1 MSVLT
6 DKELAEQL
14 RCPSGNQ
21 VSEFGNKMYQS
32 NFNMIDK
39 TINLLNS
46 KENSTILELGFGN
59 GSHIT
64 KLFEKYRID
73 NYYGLEISEAMINE
87 ASKLNMK
94 LIEERKLKLNRIEN
108 DTMNLKSNTFD
119 YCFSINTIYFWNDLS
134 NYFEQFY
141 NVLKNEGELF
151 LTFIQKESAEKQSF
165 TQYNFNLYTETE
177 IIELLQKANFKH
189 IEPFHFEE
197 NAVSKNSAE
206 MQRKFTIIK
215 AKK

>member
-14 RCPSGNQ
+14 RYPSGNQ

-46 KENSTILELGFGN
+46 KENLTILELGFGN
-59 GSHIT
+59 GNHIT

-119 YCFSINTIYFWNDLS
+119 YCFSINTIYRTIS
-134 NYFEQFY
+134 NSFI
-141 NVLKNEGELF
+141 
-151 LTFIQKESAEKQSF
+151 TF
-165 TQYNFNLYTETE
+165 
-177 IIELLQKANFKH
+177 
-189 IEPFHFEE
+189 
-197 NAVSKNSAE
+197 
-206 MQRKFTIIK
+206 
-215 AKK
+215 

>member
-119 YCFSINTIYFWNDLS
+119 YCLSINTIYFWNDLS

-177 IIELLQKANFKH
+177 IVETLKKGNFKH

-197 NAVSKNSAE
+197 NAVSKNGAE

>member
-1 MSVLT
+1 MSTLT

-14 RCPSGNQ
+14 RCPSGDQ

-39 TINLLNS
+39 TIDLLNS
-46 KENSTILELGFGN
+46 KENSTILELGFGSGN
-59 GSHIT
+59 HIT

-87 ASKLNMK
+87 TSKLNMK

-165 TQYNFNLYTETE
+165 TQYNFNLYTEIE

-197 NAVSKNSAE
+197 NAVSKNGAE

>member
-39 TINLLNS
+39 TIDLLNS
-46 KENSTILELGFGN
+46 KENSSILELGFGSGN
-59 GSHIT
+59 HIT

-73 NYYGLEISEAMINE
+73 NYYGLEISGAMINE

-94 LIEERKLKLNRIEN
+94 LIEERKLKLNQ
-108 DTMNLKSNTFD
+108 NLV
-119 YCFSINTIYFWNDLS
+119 Y
-134 NYFEQFY
+134 QF
-141 NVLKNEGELF
+141 LEL
-151 LTFIQKESAEKQSF
+151 
-165 TQYNFNLYTETE
+165 NL
-177 IIELLQKANFKH
+177 LLLFYRARNLH
-189 IEPFHFEE
+189 
-197 NAVSKNSAE
+197 SK
-206 MQRKFTIIK
+206 
-215 AKK
+215 

>member
-59 GSHIT
+59 GNHIT

-73 NYYGLEISEAMINE
+73 NYYGLEISGAMINE

-134 NYFEQFY
+134 SYFEQFY
-141 NVLKNEGELF
+141 NILKNDGELF
-151 LTFIQKESAEKQSF
+151 LTFILKESAEKQSF
-165 TQYNFNLYTETE
+165 TQYNFNLYTEIE

-189 IEPFHFEE
+189 IEQFHFEE
-197 NAVSKNSAE
+197 NAVSKNGAE